1 MSNVETDKVQER
13 ELNLQAEK
21 KEIGERIIRRLVEC
35 RKSKGMSQQ
44 NVADKIGMK
53 RANVARIESM
63 RYTPSLEGMM
73 RYASAVGLKVKVELV
88 EAEED

>member
-1 MSNVETDKVQER
+1 
-13 ELNLQAEK
+13 
-21 KEIGERIIRRLVEC
+21 
-35 RKSKGMSQQ
+35 MSQQ

-73 RYASAVGLKVKVELV
+73 RYASAVGLKVKVELG